1 MEDKVLLSELAPIAA
16 RVASARCILHDMR
29 EEYFELQYDPKSSDD
44 RSAIMIGFE
53 RNRDMAVALDV
64 LLWDIWNLLQE
75 QGITR

>member
-1 MEDKVLLSELAPIAA
+1 MEDKVLLSELAPVAA
-16 RVASARCILHDMR
+16 RVASARRILHDMR